1 MDRAI
6 ERIGT
11 MILKS
16 QDEVKT
22 LGNEELVAFVQ
33 RLQDELRYQHNAC
46 VSCENRYKSLST
58 KYNKLL
64 EASRL
69 VFEITD
75 KIDEHGFP
83 F

>member
-6 ERIGT
+6 ERIGSIT
-11 MILKS
+11 LKN
-16 QDEVKT
+16 QDEVKL
-22 LGNEELVAFVQ
+22 LGNEELVSLVQ
-33 RLQDELRYQHNAC
+33 KLQDELRYQHNAC

-75 KIDEHGFP
+75 KIDEHVFP